1 MQTRLTVDAE
11 LHDKSKTIRKREEKI
26 TLSRPPD
33 LAKRNARS
41 WQNLE
46 REGEKGA
53 AKANKHEECRIRDNR
68 VIVREEVKPRGCMIV
83 N

>member
-41 WQNLE
+41 WQNVE

-53 AKANKHEECRIRDNR
+53 A
-68 VIVREEVKPRGCMIV
+68 
-83 N
+83 

>member
-1 MQTRLTVDAE
+1 MKGRKQMQTRLTVDAE
-11 LHDKSKTIRKREEKI
+11 LHDKSKTKRRREE
-26 TLSRPPD
+26 RPPD

-53 AKANKHEECRIRDNR
+53 A
-68 VIVREEVKPRGCMIV
+68 
-83 N
+83 

>member
-1 MQTRLTVDAE
+1 MWRHSPSDTQEFVKGRKQMQTRLTVARYYIINQ
-11 LHDKSKTIRKREEKI
+11 KQKGEEKI

-33 LAKRNARS
+33 HAKRNARS

-53 AKANKHEECRIRDNR
+53 A
-68 VIVREEVKPRGCMIV
+68 
-83 N
+83 

>member
-11 LHDKSKTIRKREEKI
+11 LHDKSKTKRRREE
-26 TLSRPPD
+26 RPPD

-83 N
+83 NLPK